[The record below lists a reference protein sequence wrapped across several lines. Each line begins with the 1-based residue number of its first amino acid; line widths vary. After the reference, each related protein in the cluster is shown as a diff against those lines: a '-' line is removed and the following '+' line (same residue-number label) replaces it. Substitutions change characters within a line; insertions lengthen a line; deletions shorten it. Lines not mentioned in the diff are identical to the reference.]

1 MPKAIPIGTS
11 WRIMARSIAV
21 VLCVTG
27 ALALQAQERP
37 GDVGMMFSLSAVEDH
52 ATAKPVLKALMESE
66 GVHQVAFI
74 PGCVCFKLFGAG
86 LTEAALRAD
95 MQSWGYEIDGKVVV
109 GKPQHTSES
118 PAWKE

>member
-1 MPKAIPIGTS
+1 MLKTFSIGPIWLT
-11 WRIMARSIAV
+11 MVRSIAV
-21 VLCVTG
+21 VFCLTG
-27 ALALQAQERP
+27 TFVLHAQERP
-37 GDVGMMFSLSAVEDH
+37 GDVGMMFSLTAVEDH
-52 ATAKPVLKALMESE
+52 ATAKPVLKALMETE

-74 PGCVCFKLFGAG
+74 PECVCFKLFGAG

-109 GKPQHTSES
+109 GKPQHTSGS